1 MIGDRADLALAWDAD
16 GALAY
21 MRGDWTGCWQRTE
34 EARAAAPGVD
44 DVEASTEFLQAM
56 VLLGRHDLAAAR
68 LSFERARV
76 ALAAV
81 RSGRPFFTTM
91 TLGWIVEGAGASPRL
106 YFEETVLPGPRVS
119 AGQAQGYVLCNLGY
133 LARLAGDL
141 DQARTLLDEAVSIF
155 RVLGARDGESM
166 ALNHLGCL
174 HRVRAEFAEGRH
186 MLEQSLR
193 IRHEI
198 GDRRA
203 IGLTLGNLGVL
214 TAAEGDVERG
224 VALLEQALAGFRET
238 EDVPG
243 RVGFTLTTASVY
255 ANAGDYDAAR
265 RLLPNAL
272 LESRHIPGNHRATA
286 WGHVLL
292 SEVFSR
298 LGQPD
303 EAVRALARAGDQFRA
318 LGAIDRVEPG
328 LSTR

>member
-1 MIGDRADLALAWDAD
+1 
-16 GALAY
+16 
-21 MRGDWTGCWQRTE
+21 
-34 EARAAAPGVD
+34 
-44 DVEASTEFLQAM
+44 
-56 VLLGRHDLAAAR
+56 
-68 LSFERARV
+68 
-76 ALAAV
+76 
-81 RSGRPFFTTM
+81 
-91 TLGWIVEGAGASPRL
+91 
-106 YFEETVLPGPRVS
+106 
-119 AGQAQGYVLCNLGY
+119 
-133 LARLAGDL
+133 
-141 DQARTLLDEAVSIF
+141 
-155 RVLGARDGESM
+155 M
-166 ALNHLGCL
+166 ALNQLGCL
-174 HRVRAEFAEGRH
+174 HRVRAEFAEGRD

-214 TAAEGDVERG
+214 TAAEGDLERG

-243 RVGFTLTTASVY
+243 RVGSTLTTASVY

-265 RLLPNAL
+265 RLLPDAL

-286 WGHVLL
+286 WGHVML

-328 LSTR
+328 LSAR